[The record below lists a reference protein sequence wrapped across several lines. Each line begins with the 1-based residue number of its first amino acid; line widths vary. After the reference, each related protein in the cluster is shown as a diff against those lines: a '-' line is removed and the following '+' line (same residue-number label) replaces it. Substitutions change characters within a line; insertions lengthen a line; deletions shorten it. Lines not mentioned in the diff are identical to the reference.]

1 MATNMA
7 EVLKLAARLT
17 PYDKD
22 ERTWLMVRFKLE
34 KYLALVNFC
43 RTQNL
48 NLWRMFQ
55 REPTGDLC
63 SSER

>member
-22 ERTWLMVRFKLE
+22 ERD
-34 KYLALVNFC
+34 LADGP
-43 RTQNL
+43 
-48 NLWRMFQ
+48 FQ
-55 REPTGDLC
+55 A
-63 SSER
+63 